1 MSPRPRKVSDEEVL
15 EATTRVMG
23 KRGPA
28 QLTLSEIGAEAGIT
42 AGALVQR
49 FGSKRGL
56 MAALSSRLAEGTPQL
71 FEDLGRA
78 HASPLEAIRAYA
90 DCIAAMGES
99 PGTIAHHLAYLQLDL
114 TDPELYRHAREMAK
128 TSREGIRKLLEA
140 AALAG
145 ELSPKADRRA
155 LARAIQVTL
164 SGSLL
169 TWAFFREGTAG
180 AYLRSD
186 LESLL
191 KPYLGRSRRI
201 RKRSRGYF
209 RSGGAGR

>member
-1 MSPRPRKVSDEEVL
+1 MSPRPRKVSDEKVL

-23 KRGPA
+23 KLGPS
-28 QLTLSEIGAEAGIT
+28 QLTLSEIGAEAGVT

-56 MAALSSRLAEGTPQL
+56 LLALSSRLAEGTPQI
-71 FEDLGRA
+71 FEELARSSP
-78 HASPLEAIRAYA
+78 SPLEGLRAYA

-128 TSREGIRKLLEA
+128 ASREGIRKLLEA
-140 AALAG
+140 AVAAG
-145 ELSPKADRRA
+145 ELSSSADRRA

-169 TWAFFREGTAG
+169 TWAFFREGTAS
-180 AYLRSD
+180 AFLRSD
-186 LESLL
+186 LEALL
-191 KPYLGRSRRI
+191 EPYLRRSRSV
-201 RKRSRGYF
+201 RKGARGSP